1 MPYLL
6 HNDVSHALKILA
18 KEILLTWITRH
29 IVYASLEVNKI
40 EKIMKVINGID
51 TMSSS
56 SLLKGIDINNNSNTN
71 TKVLNTINDV
81 MYIYDDLSED
91 NNSRKRKFL
100 GNNDDSMIKKAL
112 EQITIFNS
120 IESNNQ
126 IVQVDHNT
134 ISNSIVVANDSAA
147 NNNYEEL
154 LITCKACH
162 VQINKYK
169 VTSIGA
175 SSKLKAIVTSVIS
188 IIDDICNIESNCK
201 KLEALNVLGLWLADD
216 EILVQISEHYHKND
230 HIRTIVLVV
239 FVGMLLLKARCI
251 RAPAARGFLKAIELM
266 IKCRADIAIAG
277 LLSRVIRFPNH
288 TNKSNNDCPIK
299 IMTALIGNSV
309 NTIPSNF
316 QFELFQRSAR
326 QLLSKQQ
333 KDILLNNT
341 FSNIDCNIVEVEFL
355 KLLDGVLSPL
365 AIMKSNDNKIN
376 IDTIFDEWKKLI
388 GFSTLTSTICNSP
401 ILWDNEN
408 LKILNS
414 VLTGCPEI
422 SVLTVRFILINLD
435 DVAVGNV
442 NICSSINLAAVLH
455 TITTKCI
462 TVITNNEDLMKLA
475 RELLLRCSNPMA
487 KNALAVLNNTVK

>member
-1 MPYLL
+1 
-6 HNDVSHALKILA
+6 
-18 KEILLTWITRH
+18 
-29 IVYASLEVNKI
+29 
-40 EKIMKVINGID
+40 MKVINDID
-51 TMSSS
+51 TISLSTTPSS
-56 SLLKGIDINNNSNTN
+56 SLLKGLDVNNNNNNNANNNNAN
-71 TKVLNTINDV
+71 TKILNSINDI
-81 MYIYDDLSED
+81 MYIYDDYSD
-91 NNSRKRKFL
+91 DNSRKRKFL

-112 EQITIFNS
+112 EQIMIFNS
-120 IESNNQ
+120 IESNNK
-126 IVQVDHNT
+126 IVQDDQNT
-134 ISNSIVVANDSAA
+134 ISDSIVIANDSAA

-154 LITCKACH
+154 LVTCKACH

-175 SSKLKAIVTSVIS
+175 SSKLKAIVTSVIT
-188 IIDDICNIESNCK
+188 IIDNICNIESNRK

-251 RAPAARGFLKAIELM
+251 CAPAARTFLKAIELM

-277 LLSRVIRFPNH
+277 LLSRVIRFPNN
-288 TNKSNNDCPIK
+288 TNKSNNDDCPIK
-299 IMTALIGNSV
+299 IMTTLIGNGV
-309 NTIPSNF
+309 NTIPGNF

-341 FSNIDCNIVEVEFL
+341 FSNVDCNIVEVEFL
-355 KLLDGVLSPL
+355 KVLDGVLSPL
-365 AIMKSNDNKIN
+365 AIMKSNDYNIN
-376 IDTIFDEWKKLI
+376 IDTIFDEWKRLI
-388 GFSTLTSTICNSP
+388 GISTLTSTVSNSP

-414 VLTGCPEI
+414 VLTGCSEI

-435 DVAVGNV
+435 DVAVGNI

-475 RELLLRCSNPMA
+475 RGLLLRCSNPMA